1 MTGTSQAFGAA
12 RRAHLQT
19 LGSDWLASRCSA
31 VLAVPS
37 AVIPDEL
44 NYLLNPQHPD
54 FSKIEIGEARAF
66 VTDLRLLRPQ

>member
-1 MTGTSQAFGAA
+1 M
-12 RRAHLQT
+12 QT
-19 LGSDWLASRCSA
+19 LGADRLKSSSSA

-54 FSKIEIGEARAF
+54 FSKIEIGAARAF